1 MNKSFYKDILDIE
14 KQKAILEDLGKNK
27 PTKSSAKPNNIKQST
42 TQKNTKI

>member
-27 PTKSSAKPNNIKQST
+27 PTKNNPKPNNIKQST